1 MEKKNSF
8 EKYTFSQRAKSSSE
22 KQNKTLKKKWFKN
35 QKLFQKFNFFGRES
49 QSLFPDKN
57 QKFRF
62 FRKQTPRKKINKSL
76 KKVNSVMEESL
87 LKIFSQSNATTKD
100 IDNGLN
106 KKFKL
111 GDFGL
116 SFNKFLGNLLNFGD
130 NKYLAPELLKVKES
144 KAKVIKLKY
153 SFSNFLDRFY
163 KVRHLFFR
171 VIVNQIHSGQSQPRF
186 RIETRFFQNG

>member
-35 QKLFQKFNFFGRES
+35 QKLFQKFNFFGKES
-49 QSLFPDKN
+49 QSLFSDKN

-62 FRKQTPRKKINKSL
+62 FRKQIPRKKNNKSL
-76 KKVNSVMEESL
+76 KEVNSFMEESL
-87 LKIFSQSNATTKD
+87 LKIFSHKNTTTKD
-100 IDNGLN
+100 IDNTLN

-130 NKYLAPELLKVKES
+130 NKYLAPELLKAKES
-144 KAKVIKLKY
+144 KAKVINMKY
-153 SFSNFLDRFY
+153 SFSNLLDRFY
-163 KVRHLFFR
+163 
-171 VIVNQIHSGQSQPRF
+171 QM
-186 RIETRFFQNG
+186 